1 MDKPRLLQSGAAHPR
16 GVMMRECWKNRAG
29 YDRVLMTVAATFL
42 TVSAS
47 SAFAQNVA
55 PRNSAAELA
64 IDAAVPRP
72 EPANVPPPTAADFK
86 LDNPSVDATKADATK
101 AAEQA
106 APATK
111 PADVATVPIS
121 EPTKFEAAKPEA
133 AKQEATK
140 TEEPGK
146 NDAAK
151 NDTAAVAPAQS
162 PAPAAAASSPN
173 REARCCNLMQ
183 LVGPARWDIFIK
195 ARAKLLRSLAACAR

>member
-1 MDKPRLLQSGAAHPR
+1 MNRCGSHAWNSGAIFTWTSFRSDQAGAFAKALMVKPRLLQSGAAHPR
-16 GVMMRECWKNRAG
+16 GVMMRECWKYRAG

-86 LDNPSVDATKADATK
+86 PHPPPPDAPKTDATKADATK
-101 AAEQA
+101 TAEQA
-106 APATK
+106 APAIK

-121 EPTKFEAAKPEA
+121 EPTKIEAAKPEA

-140 TEEPGK
+140 TEPG
-146 NDAAK
+146 NHDAAK
-151 NDTAAVAPAQS
+151 NDTA
-162 PAPAAAASSPN
+162 
-173 REARCCNLMQ
+173 
-183 LVGPARWDIFIK
+183 
-195 ARAKLLRSLAACAR
+195 

>member
-1 MDKPRLLQSGAAHPR
+1 MNRCGSHAWNSGAIFTWTGFRSDQAGAFAKALMVKPRLLQSGAAHPR

-64 IDAAVPRP
+64 IDAALPPP
-72 EPANVPPPTAADFK
+72 EPPNVPPPPAADFK
-86 LDNPSVDATKADATK
+86 LDTPSVDATKTDATK

-111 PADVATVPIS
+111 P
-121 EPTKFEAAKPEA
+121 
-133 AKQEATK
+133 
-140 TEEPGK
+140 
-146 NDAAK
+146 
-151 NDTAAVAPAQS
+151 
-162 PAPAAAASSPN
+162 
-173 REARCCNLMQ
+173 
-183 LVGPARWDIFIK
+183 
-195 ARAKLLRSLAACAR
+195 